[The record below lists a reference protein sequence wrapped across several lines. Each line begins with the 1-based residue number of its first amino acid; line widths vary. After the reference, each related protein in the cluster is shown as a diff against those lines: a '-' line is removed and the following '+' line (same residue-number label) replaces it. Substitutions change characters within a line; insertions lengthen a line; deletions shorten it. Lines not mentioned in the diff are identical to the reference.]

1 MQNTFEDYQKR
12 TLNLTITTTEAAAA
26 EEEITIRDF
35 DSYYVILDL
44 YCHYG
49 NQIITIIRPQPPI
62 NILNPTK
69 KGLAPEE
76 ACNSPTNT
84 TTHNLPCKSPNQIC
98 QAIWIRMRNTPSD
111 DG

>member
-1 MQNTFEDYQKR
+1 MQNTLEDYQKR
-12 TLNLTITTTEAAAA
+12 TLNLTTTTE
-26 EEEITIRDF
+26 TIRDF
-35 DSYYVILDL
+35 DSYCVILDL

-49 NQIITIIRPQPPI
+49 NQIITIIRPQPHI

-84 TTHNLPCKSPNQIC
+84 TTHNLPCKSPK
-98 QAIWIRMRNTPSD
+98 SD
-111 DG
+111 MSSHLDSNEEYPQ